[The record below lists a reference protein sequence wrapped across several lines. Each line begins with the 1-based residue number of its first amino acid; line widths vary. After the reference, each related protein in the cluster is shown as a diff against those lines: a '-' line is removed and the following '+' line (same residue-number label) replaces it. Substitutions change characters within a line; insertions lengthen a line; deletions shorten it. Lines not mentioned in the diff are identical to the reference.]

1 MSTQTLEPD
10 TRFDGVRRLYGDA
23 AWPKIQAS
31 RIAIIGIGGV
41 GSWAAEALARTG
53 VGALTLVDL
62 DDVCVSNT
70 NRQLH
75 ALDGTIGRPKV
86 EVMAERIRR
95 IHPTCKVNSVSAFFT
110 ARTADELLAPGF
122 DIVIDAIDNPKN
134 KVQMILA
141 CGERGIPIV
150 VVGGAGGRRDP
161 TEIRHGDLAQSI
173 QDGLL
178 RKVRYILRKEHGFE
192 GGGRIGGHWGIASV
206 FSRERAWFP
215 QPDGTV
221 RQLSTKSAKRIDC
234 STGYGTA
241 AQVTGAYGFVAAQQ
255 AIHLLLGPDLLA
267 SVE

>member
-1 MSTQTLEPD
+1 MTAIDP
-10 TRFDGVRRLYGDA
+10 RFDGVRRLYGDA
-23 AWPKIQAS
+23 AWPRIQAAH
-31 RIAIIGIGGV
+31 IAVIGIGGV
-41 GSWAAEALARTG
+41 GSWAAEALARSG
-53 VGALTLVDL
+53 VGAITLVDL

-75 ALDGTIGRPKV
+75 ALAGTVGRPKV
-86 EVMAERIRR
+86 EVMAERVLR
-95 IHPTCKVNSVSAFFT
+95 IQPTCKVNAVSQFFT
-110 ARTADELLAPGF
+110 ARTADALLTPGF
-122 DIVIDAIDNPKN
+122 DVVIDAIDNPKN
-134 KVQMILA
+134 KVQMIMA
-141 CGERGIPIV
+141 CRARGVPIV

-178 RKVRYILRKEHGFE
+178 RKVRQIMRKEHGFE
-192 GGGRIGGHWGIASV
+192 GDGRAGAHWGIASV

-221 RQLSTKSAKRIDC
+221 KQLSTKSAKRIDC
-234 STGYGTA
+234 TTGYGTA

-255 AIHLLLGPDLLA
+255 AIHLLLGEALLA